1 MSSLADAV
9 QTAIRQAELEAAAA
23 EAREVE
29 LSALER
35 WARDPIGWINAFVWI
50 ASKFGGRRGRI
61 RPMRMT
67 LFPDQ
72 ERTIAEWI
80 DLDHLTAHGELV
92 FRNIVIEKSRQIGE
106 TWLFAAVLLWA
117 LVFHPIQ
124 GLALHRKAAEIA
136 DRGFTVKS
144 LFGKIRFAYQRL
156 SPEATPA
163 LTRLQFSPF
172 STDPAK
178 VVNEANGATLH
189 GEAQSD
195 DPGRGGSFDVVL
207 VDEAAFVRH
216 GESVYS
222 AIDEACPEGK
232 ALLSTVNGS
241 DNFHAR
247 IYDEEPQGWRRL
259 RLHWSTHPV
268 YSKGLHL
275 AALRPAEGHRR
286 GRLSSQPSDAMRA
299 AALAC
304 ELCKGTIAGLSWNP
318 RSPRAHRFPGK
329 LTSPHYDRAVI
340 GKTAEQVASELDI
353 DRERSLKA
361 RVYDEFSA
369 EIHVERDPDGTEL
382 VIPLDLSL
390 PIELGFDY
398 GLDVTAIVIAQ
409 DHPLE
414 WRFIGEVE
422 VVDEPGS
429 TPTPEVVARRLIEE
443 LRDLGVPERLLTA
456 DWTRKLYAIGD
467 PSGEGRGL
475 ETGRPLV
482 SAYRAVGFEIGK
494 PPSYLTRTVEP
505 SIRAFKRLL
514 LGTPKPVKVSARCR
528 RIIRHATH
536 NRWPTDALGNRRLSA
551 SVPLDD
557 EHNHMMRAIAYLAVA
572 KFPPTPEARG
582 DRAGDPWGDEDEGG
596 ARKTFGSLLDE
607 LEPLAYDAKA

>member
-1 MSSLADAV
+1 MSSLAEAV
-9 QTAIRQAELEAAAA
+9 STAIRQATLEVAAA
-23 EAREVE
+23 EAREIE

-61 RPMRMT
+61 RPMRME

-72 ERTIAEWI
+72 ERTIAEWV
-80 DLDHLTAHGELV
+80 DLEHLAETGELV

-106 TWLFAAVLLWA
+106 TWLFAALLLWA

-144 LFGKIRFAYQRL
+144 LFGKIRFAYSRL
-156 SPEATPA
+156 VPDAVPPA
-163 LTRLQFSPF
+163 TRLAFSPF

-178 VVNEANGATLH
+178 VTNEANGATLH

-259 RLHWSTHPV
+259 RLHWSTHPI
-268 YSKGLHL
+268 YAKGLHI
-275 AALRPAEGHRR
+275 AALRPLEGHRR
-286 GRLSSQPSDAMRA
+286 GRLAPQPNDAMRA
-299 AALAC
+299 AAVAC
-304 ELCKGTIAGLSWNP
+304 ELCQGTIAGLAWNP
-318 RSPRAHRFPGK
+318 RSPKAHRFPGK

-361 RVYDEFSA
+361 RVYDEFSR
-369 EIHVERDPDGTEL
+369 ETHVERDPDGTEL
-382 VIPLDLSL
+382 VIPFDPEL
-390 PIELGFDY
+390 PLELAFDY
-398 GLDVTAIVIAQ
+398 GLDVTAVAIFQ

-414 WRFIGEVE
+414 YRLIGEVE
-422 VVDEPGS
+422 VTDQPGE
-429 TPTPEVVARRLIEE
+429 TPTPEVVSRRLVEE
-443 LRDLGVPERLLTA
+443 LRELGVQERYLTP

-482 SAYRAVGFEIGK
+482 SAYRALGFEIRK
-494 PPSYLTRTVEP
+494 PPTHLTRTVEP
-505 SIRAFKRLL
+505 SIRSLKRLL
-514 LGTPKPVKVSARCR
+514 LGTPKPLKVSARCSR
-528 RIIRHATH
+528 WIRHATH

-551 SVPLDD
+551 TVPLDD
-557 EHNHMMRAIAYLAVA
+557 EHNHIMRATAYLTVA
-572 KFPPTPEARG
+572 KFPPTPDAIGSRS
-582 DRAGDPWGDEDEGG
+582 GDPWGDEDDDSI
-596 ARKTFGSLLDE
+596 RKTYGSLLDE